1 MDEIFNLMGRVV
13 VDGVNEASQDIER
26 LSNEAEDAGEDVK
39 DLGDESS
46 KFGEMA
52 KKAGA
57 IAVKAFAAIATAIGT
72 LTGLSINAY
81 GEYEQ
86 LVGGIETLFGTGG
99 QSIEEYAQSV
109 GKSVKEA
116 EAEYKKLEA
125 AQTAAME
132 NAHNAWIN
140 QGMSANQYMQTI
152 TGFSASLINSL
163 GGDTEKAVEV
173 ADMALTDMAD
183 NANKMGTDMELIQ
196 NAYQGF
202 AKANFD
208 MLDNLNFWGAH
219 RIYKGCCANFL

>member
-1 MDEIFNLMGRVV
+1 MNEIFNLMGRVV

-39 DLGDESS
+39 DLGDKSS
-46 KFGEMA
+46 KFGELA
-52 KKAGA
+52 KKAGG

-72 LTGLSINAY
+72 LTGLSINAF

-125 AQTAAME
+125 AQAAAME

-163 GGDTEKAVEV
+163 GGDTEKAVKV

-208 MLDNLNFWGAH
+208 MLDNLNIWGAH
-219 RIYKGCCANFL
+219 RMYKGCCANFL

>member
-26 LSNEAEDAGEDVK
+26 LSSEAEDAGEDVK

-173 ADMALTDMAD
+173 ADKALTDMAD

-208 MLDNLNFWGAH
+208 MLDNLKLGKIH
-219 RIYKGCCANFL
+219 YCSV

>member
-173 ADMALTDMAD
+173 ADKALTDMAD

-208 MLDNLNFWGAH
+208 MLDNLKLGKIH
-219 RIYKGCCANFL
+219 YCSV